1 MKTKLT
7 LTFLLS
13 FSFYLLSSQVPQ
25 GFNYQ
30 AVAHNS
36 AGAPIMST
44 TIQVKMGILSDTTAP
59 VVVWEELHSTVKTN
73 IYGVFNLVIGTGVRQ
88 SGSAQN
94 FSDIDWTNA
103 PLFLKIQ
110 INYQGAWKNMGNA
123 KLWSVPYAMVTNDI
137 GAPLKKLAV
146 TGETDNLEEAL
157 FEVKNKDGQT
167 IFAVYNEGVRVYV
180 DDGDE
185 KGVKGGFAIGGFG
198 TTKAPSQP
206 YFIVKPD
213 SIRMY
218 LYDTVKAVK
227 GGFAIGGYGKTKGG
241 SQNYLFVSSD
251 SIRAY
256 IDTASVKGVKGG
268 FAIGGFDKTKSP
280 GEEYFRV
287 THDSTRIYID
297 KAPSTKGKKG
307 GFAIGGFGT
316 VKSPKEEYL
325 RVTRDSTRI
334 ITSDPV
340 KGFAVGSITTGV
352 QENYLKLNTSNYFIG
367 HEAGKRITTGLYN
380 SIIGY
385 RSGSSLTSGSFNS
398 FLGYEAGYSN
408 TIGNSNI
415 IMGYKS
421 GFANSTG
428 SYNIFLGDSAG
439 VSNTTGEINLFMGYK
454 AGAGNTTGVYNIFLG
469 DSSGVSNTIG
479 GCNVF
484 MGPWAGYQN
493 TTGGQ
498 NIIIGIAGYENTTGY
513 QNIIMGTFAG
523 TYNHDGFR
531 NVYIGDRA
539 GLLTSGGMNNVFIGA
554 NAGRSADS
562 SNNSVL
568 IGTNAGYNSSGWHN
582 VYLGAESG
590 AKNEFG
596 NSNVF
601 IGYQAGKYDT
611 LSNRLY
617 IANTSTLS
625 PLIFGEFDNNRVVI
639 SGNSS
644 HNISNRTFFVNG
656 SAGGL
661 ESWYNDSDRRL
672 KHDIATIPDALQ
684 KVLKLRGVNFLWNMQ
699 EEGMDDLQ
707 MGFIGQEAAE
717 VIPEVVSIVNDHY
730 SMQYAPVTALLVEAI
745 KDQQKQIDDLKSLVN
760 SLITSQTGK

>member
-1 MKTKLT
+1 MKTKLS
-7 LTFLLS
+7 LSFLLS

-36 AGAPIMST
+36 AGAPIMNT
-44 TIQVKMGILSDTTAP
+44 TIQVKMGILSDTITP
-59 VVVWEELHSTVKTN
+59 VVVWEELNSAVKTN

-103 PLFLKIQ
+103 PLFLKVQ
-110 INYQGAWKNMGNA
+110 INYQGVWKNMGNA
-123 KLWSVPYAMVTNDI
+123 KLWSVPYAMVTNNI

-146 TGETDNLEEAL
+146 TGGTDNLEEAL

-180 DDGDE
+180 SDGDE

-227 GGFAIGGYGKTKGG
+227 GGFAIGGYGTTKGG

-268 FAIGGFDKTKSP
+268 FAIGGFENTKSK
-280 GEEYFRV
+280 GEEYLRV
-287 THDSTRIYID
+287 TRDSTRIYID
-297 KAPSTKGKKG
+297 KASSTKGKKG

-316 VKSPKEEYL
+316 VKSPEEEYL

-334 ITSDPV
+334 FTSDPV
-340 KGFAVGSITTGV
+340 KGFGVGSISTGTP
-352 QENYLKLNTSNYFIG
+352 ENYLKLNPSNYFIG
-367 HEAGKRITTGLYN
+367 HEAGKRITSGLYN

-385 RSGSSLTSGSFNS
+385 RSGSALTAGSLNS

-415 IMGYKS
+415 LMGYKS
-421 GFANSTG
+421 GHSNSTG

-454 AGAGNTTGVYNIFLG
+454 AGAGNTTGSMNIFLG
-469 DSSGVSNTIG
+469 DSSGVSNT
-479 GCNVF
+479 
-484 MGPWAGYQN
+484 
-493 TTGGQ
+493 TGG
-498 NIIIGIAGYENTTGY
+498 G
-513 QNIIMGTFAG
+513 
-523 TYNHDGFR
+523 
-531 NVYIGDRA
+531 
-539 GLLTSGGMNNVFIGA
+539 NVFIGCS
-554 NAGRSADS
+554 AGRHADS
-562 SNNSVL
+562 SNLSVF
-568 IGTNAGYNSSGWHN
+568 IGNNAGYNSSGWRN
-582 VYLGAESG
+582 VFLGAGSG
-590 AKNEFG
+590 TG
-596 NSNVF
+596 NILGNDNVF
-601 IGYQAGKYDT
+601 IGYEAGRDDT
-611 LSNRLY
+611 ISNKLY
-617 IANTSTLS
+617 IANSSTAS
-625 PLIFGEFDNNRVVI
+625 PLIHGEFDNGRVVI
-639 SGNSS
+639 NGNST
-644 HNISNRTFFVNG
+644 NNTLNRTLFVNG
-656 SAGGL
+656 TAGGNYP
-661 ESWYNDSDRRL
+661 WYNDSDKKL
-672 KHDIATIPDALQ
+672 KHDIVTIPDALQ

-699 EEGMDDLQ
+699 KEGMDGLQ
-707 MGFIGQEAAE
+707 MGFIAQEAAE

-745 KDQQKQIDDLKSLVN
+745 KDQQKQIEDQRKEIDDLKSLVN
-760 SLITSQTGK
+760 SLITSQNGRVSE